1 MLLPTVH
8 TAYPLRLCLLQLL
21 APFLPL
27 PHPRTIGWRKVAL
40 LRLRAIRAQ
49 LRYRWQMQMIMS
61 LRALLLNPKALRLSR
76 QRSQYAFLLPV
87 ELLQLLRSQIG
98 NIRCLRVPLLPR
110 RSEVRPPRRE
120 KPAAREGRG
129 LRVAIGLLVH
139 GK

>member
-1 MLLPTVH
+1 
-8 TAYPLRLCLLQLL
+8 
-21 APFLPL
+21 
-27 PHPRTIGWRKVAL
+27 
-40 LRLRAIRAQ
+40 
-49 LRYRWQMQMIMS
+49 MQMIMS

-110 RSEVRPPRRE
+110 RGGVRPPRRE